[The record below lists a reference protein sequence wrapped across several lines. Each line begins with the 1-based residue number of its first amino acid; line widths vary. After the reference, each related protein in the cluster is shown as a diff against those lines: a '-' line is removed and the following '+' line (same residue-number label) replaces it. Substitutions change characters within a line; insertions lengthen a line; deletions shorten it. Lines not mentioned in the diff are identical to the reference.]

1 MWGTSDRPC
10 DHGSRGWR
18 DTATNQKMPGMAGY
32 LQKLGT
38 GKEGIFPG
46 APEEMVYKESLSPW
60 TSPFTAISFQS
71 RVCTS
76 HACRVCEHL
85 QYEAWAQVVV
95 LAVFCYLNCHI
106 KKRIGLTFKSLGL
119 CFITHSHMHLSIQQI
134 FTGNITWIRPWVRP
148 GAAKMI
154 PESLMLRDMFRQ
166 SHTRGIMLWGP

>member
-1 MWGTSDRPC
+1 
-10 DHGSRGWR
+10 
-18 DTATNQKMPGMAGY
+18 MPGMAGY

-95 LAVFCYLNCHI
+95 LAVFCYLNFVTLKRELDLHLKALDYVLLLIHI
-106 KKRIGLTFKSLGL
+106 CIYPSNKYLLG
-119 CFITHSHMHLSIQQI
+119 T
-134 FTGNITWIRPWVRP
+134 
-148 GAAKMI
+148 
-154 PESLMLRDMFRQ
+154 
-166 SHTRGIMLWGP
+166 